1 MSDTEKSTDELAG
14 SEQPFVQHLMEL
26 RDRLLYGV
34 IGLAICMA
42 LLAFWPGPSGLID
55 LIAVP
60 IRAHMPPDAKLIA
73 VGVFSPFFV
82 PIKVLA
88 MAALLL
94 SLPWWMYQ
102 VWAFVAP
109 GLYSHEKR
117 FAIPLIVLGSLL
129 AYVGIAFVQFFVL
142 DKMFGFIQQFTPA
155 SVAATPDIASYV
167 EAILSLYLAFGLAF
181 QVPIVVVL
189 LVKMNMVTVEKLK
202 EFRGYFI
209 VVAFVI
215 AAVVTPPDVI
225 SQLAL
230 AVPMCILYLHEG
242 VPAAAASASELIT
255 RDASGRGHAR
265 SAQARKACQRA
276 QGQVRAHLPR
286 GRHAAPRDRP
296 WATLCTPLGLHV
308 PYLQGGWHA
317 RQSADAAPVRPRARA
332 RLDHQ
337 ARARLALG
345 PVQMPL
351 LPCRELDGRCQGAR
365 SVTTQACTPR
375 VLLKEL

>member
-1 MSDTEKSTDELAG
+1 MSESPKSDDELAG
-14 SEQPFVQHLMEL
+14 TEQPFVQHLMEL
-26 RDRLLYGV
+26 RDRLMYAFG
-34 IGLAICMA
+34 GLAVCMA
-42 LLAFWPGPSGLID
+42 LLAIWPGPSGLID

-82 PIKVLA
+82 PLKVLA

-117 FAIPLIVLGSLL
+117 FAVPLIIFGSLL
-129 AYVGIAFVQFFVL
+129 AYLGIAFVQFFVL
-142 DKMFGFIQQFTPA
+142 DKMFGFIQQFTPQ

-189 LVKMNMVTVEKLK
+189 LVKMNLVSIQQLK
-202 EFRGYFI
+202 DFRGYFI
-209 VVAFVI
+209 VLAFVV

-230 AVPMCILYLHEG
+230 AIPMCLLY
-242 VPAAAASASELIT
+242 ELGIWGST
-255 RDASGRGHAR
+255 WFV
-265 SAQARKACQRA
+265 KKT
-276 QGQVRAHLPR
+276 
-286 GRHAAPRDRP
+286 AAPASDETV
-296 WATLCTPLGLHV
+296 A
-308 PYLQGGWHA
+308 
-317 RQSADAAPVRPRARA
+317 
-332 RLDHQ
+332 
-337 ARARLALG
+337 
-345 PVQMPL
+345 
-351 LPCRELDGRCQGAR
+351 
-365 SVTTQACTPR
+365 
-375 VLLKEL
+375 